1 MTEELLSPPIAAD
14 IAKCHQD
21 TVRRAIEFGY
31 LPAQRVGRMWAIKLS
46 DLQDWIN
53 AGKPNHRR
61 KSTRK
66 EQKEE
71 TNDGTGSSQ

>member
-1 MTEELLSPPIAAD
+1 
-14 IAKCHQD
+14 
-21 TVRRAIEFGY
+21 
-31 LPAQRVGRMWAIKLS
+31 MWAIKLS